1 MKSSNILTVVVL
13 AAVFIVLLGLGMF
26 FILRALKHFGEKKPT
41 DFKPLLSVQKK
52 YDKIRRVTR
61 IP

>member
-26 FILRALKHFGEKKPT
+26 FILRALKQ
-41 DFKPLLSVQKK
+41 SVGF
-52 YDKIRRVTR
+52 I
-61 IP
+61 

>member
-41 DFKPLLSVQKK
+41 DFKPLLSV
-52 YDKIRRVTR
+52 
-61 IP
+61 